1 MKSTWKAVRMISI
14 LAGASAVLL
23 SISFCCSQEAS
34 ASALFAE
41 ETASVPEQQ
50 ASQVNF
56 ERNYTDGMEQAVIT
70 GYDGSGAVLW
80 TVQTSSYPGT
90 QLPNCCDV
98 GIENGKYY
106 YVEGGTVI
114 TLDLRDGSRIWENPE
129 FRGSTCCHVMDE
141 NGTLFICG
149 YYQPDLFV
157 VDKDGR
163 TISRTER
170 FREGYNW
177 PHQIELHDG
186 ILTIW
191 YEQNGESLQ
200 VRVSDVAGSAADAE
214 APPAEAE
221 TSSAEA
227 ETLSAGETVRLTPLS
242 ITATS
247 ELEPYNSSIPPYDL
261 YTYYASYIDD
271 GDLST
276 AWNEGVSGD
285 GTGEYLELAY
295 PAGTVL
301 TGGVIWPGFYDTE
314 ELFYQNNAPTSLE
327 ISSGGVSAVVELG
340 DSAAVWQAGFAG
352 FSFEM
357 DKEIVSDGIV
367 RVTILGTRAGNT
379 YDDTCISELDFTGR
393 EAEGQVSTAGG
404 EIVAFGKNTADP
416 EAALYWQ
423 VLAEDENS
431 QLLISR
437 DVLSAPPYDDENYY
451 PVWSESD
458 MRSWLNGEFYQNS
471 FSEEEKAMI
480 RDTAVTFATGMQED
494 GTWGQET
501 VTDKVFLLNTDE
513 AEMYFGS
520 NEARK
525 ARPAEGAA
533 GLEGI
538 GEDGCAS
545 WWLDDIG
552 FEQQGVAQVTA
563 AGEIDTY
570 GVGVNHLLGVR
581 PVMWVLTGEA
591 ELLPETGNVQPQP
604 EAGGAAGNDASAD
617 VPESIAES
625 DMQRIFS
632 EQVTEPVLYFLY
644 DDYDY
649 DGTYEAMIA
658 TEQPGGVYAR
668 IWFMDS
674 SGTVTDLTG
683 GREIYGYEFQDSANV
698 RQRYLI
704 DTGTQKFYVW
714 ENCAGG
720 SGSLS
725 YVFGVRE
732 GVPYEPAIS
741 GTVQSF
747 QKEGEE
753 YVYYGNDFSNG
764 FHEYPRIVLTYDA
777 ESGEFW

>member
-1 MKSTWKAVRMISI
+1 MKSIWRADSTGKAAGMISV
-14 LAGASAVLL
+14 LAGAAAVILG
-23 SISFCCSQEAS
+23 ISLCCSPEAS
-34 ASALFAE
+34 AAVLYSE
-41 ETASVPEQQ
+41 ETAPAPEQQ

-56 ERNYTDGMEQAVIT
+56 QRNYTDGMEQAVIT
-70 GYDGSGAVLW
+70 GYDGSGAALW
-80 TVQTSSYPGT
+80 TVQTASYPGT

-98 GIENGKYY
+98 GIGNGKYY
-106 YVEGGTVI
+106 YVEGGTII

-129 FRGSTCCHVMDE
+129 FGGSTCCHVMDE

-149 YYQPDLFV
+149 YYGPDLFV
-157 VDKDGR
+157 VDKDGH
-163 TISRTER
+163 TISKTEK

-177 PHQIELHDG
+177 PHQIELQDG

-200 VRVSDVAGSAADAE
+200 VRVSDVAGTAAE
-214 APPAEAE
+214 ASPAGD
-221 TSSAEA
+221 S
-227 ETLSAGETVRLTPLS
+227 VRLTPLS
-242 ITATS
+242 VTASS
-247 ELEPYNSSIPPYDL
+247 ELEPYNSSVPPYDL

-271 GDLST
+271 GSLST
-276 AWNEGVSGD
+276 AWNEGVAGD
-285 GTGEYLELAY
+285 GTGEYLELAF
-295 PAGTVL
+295 PAGTVI
-301 TGGVIWPGFYDTE
+301 TGGVIWPGFYETE
-314 ELFYQNNAPTSLE
+314 ELFYQNNAPTLLE
-327 ISSGGVSAVVELG
+327 ISSGGVSSVVEPG
-340 DSAAVWQAGFAG
+340 DSAAVWQPDFAG
-352 FSFEM
+352 FSFTL
-357 DKEIVSDGIV
+357 DKEIVSDGTV
-367 RVTILGTRAGNT
+367 RVTILGVRAGNT
-379 YDDTCISELDFTGR
+379 YDDTCISELYFTGR
-393 EAEGQVSTAGG
+393 EAAGQEASAGENRITEISG
-404 EIVAFGKNTADP
+404 ADIGDIVAFGKNTAAS

-423 VLAEDENS
+423 VLAKDES
-431 QLLISR
+431 SLLLISR
-437 DVLSAPPYDDENYY
+437 DVLSAPPYDDDNYY
-451 PVWSESD
+451 PVWSESA
-458 MRSWLNGEFYQNS
+458 MRSWLNGEFYQNT
-471 FSEEEKAMI
+471 FSDEEKAMI

-494 GTWGQET
+494 GSWGQET
-501 VTDKVFLLNTDE
+501 VSDKVFLLNAGE
-513 AEMYFGS
+513 AEMYFES
-520 NEARK
+520 DEARK
-525 ARPAEGAA
+525 AQPAEGTA

-538 GEDGCAS
+538 GDDGGAS

-563 AGEIDTY
+563 AGEIDSY
-570 GVGVNHLLGVR
+570 GIGVNHLLGVR
-581 PVMWVLTGEA
+581 PAIRIGTGDTE
-591 ELLPETGNVQPQP
+591 PQQ
-604 EAGGAAGNDASAD
+604 EAAGNDALEGA
-617 VPESIAES
+617 AENITEN
-625 DMQRIFS
+625 DMQRIFA

-658 TEQPGGVYAR
+658 TEQPGGVYDH

-674 SGTVTDLTG
+674 SGRISDLTG

-714 ENCAGG
+714 ENSAGG

-725 YVFGVRE
+725 YIFGVRG

-777 ESGEFW
+777 GSGEFS